1 MYRDVKN
8 CFVKGG
14 IGMKAIIFDFD
25 GLIVDTETIWF
36 QAFQEVIREYGGDLP
51 LEEFAKC
58 IGTTD
63 EVLYT
68 YIEQQLKEQFNKNL
82 LKEKVSALHQEK
94 MKIPVARDGVKEY
107 LEEAKGLGVK
117 IGLASSSS
125 RDWVI
130 GFLED
135 LGIREYFEVIKTK
148 EDVEKVKP
156 DPALYKAAIEELK
169 IDSSEAVVFEDSVN
183 GLKAAIAAGLKCVVV
198 PNEVTKALQ
207 FENHHLRLGSM
218 KEKSLTEVLQYVREH
233 K

>member
-1 MYRDVKN
+1 
-8 CFVKGG
+8 
-14 IGMKAIIFDFD
+14 MKAIIFDFD

-36 QAFQEVIREYGGDLP
+36 QSFQEVIREYGGDLP

-68 YIEQQLKEQFNKNL
+68 YIEQQLKEQFNKRL
-82 LKEKVSALHQEK
+82 IKEKVSALHQEK
-94 MKIPVARDGVKEY
+94 MKIPATRDGVKEY
-107 LEEAKGLGVK
+107 LEEAKSLGVK

-125 RDWVI
+125 REWVV

-156 DPALYKAAIEELK
+156 DPALYKAAIEELE
-169 IDSSEAVVFEDSVN
+169 IDSSEVVVFEDSVN

-207 FENHHLRLGSM
+207 FENYHLRLGSM
-218 KEKSLTEVLQYVREH
+218 KEKSLTEVLQYVRENE
-233 K
+233 

>member
-1 MYRDVKN
+1 
-8 CFVKGG
+8 
-14 IGMKAIIFDFD
+14 MKAIIFDFD

-36 QAFQEVIREYGGDLP
+36 QSFQEVMREYGGELP

-68 YIEQQLKEQFNKNL
+68 YIEQQLKEKFNKTL
-82 LKEKVSALHQEK
+82 LEEKVSAVHQEK
-94 MKIPVARDGVKEY
+94 MKIPVAREGVKEY
-107 LEEAKGLGVK
+107 LEEAKSLGVR

-125 RDWVI
+125 RKWVV

-135 LGIREYFEVIKTK
+135 LGLREYFEVIKTK

-156 DPALYKAAIEELK
+156 DPALYLAAIEELE

-198 PNEVTKALQ
+198 PNEVTKTLQ
-207 FENHHLRLGSM
+207 FENHDLRLESM
-218 KEKSLTEVLQYVREH
+218 QDKSLAEVLQYVREH